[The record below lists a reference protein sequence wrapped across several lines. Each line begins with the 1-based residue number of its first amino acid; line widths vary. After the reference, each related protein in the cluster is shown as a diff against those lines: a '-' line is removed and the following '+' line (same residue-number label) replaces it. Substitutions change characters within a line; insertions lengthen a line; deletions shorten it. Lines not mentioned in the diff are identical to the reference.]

1 VARTG
6 YTGEDGF
13 ELFCAPDDAPSLW
26 ARLMESGEPQGL
38 APAGLAARDTLRL
51 EAKLALYG
59 NDIDDSTTVL
69 EADLGWIVKLDKG
82 EFMGREALAAQS
94 REGVS
99 RKLVGLE
106 MTGRGIARPGYGVFS
121 GDDRLG
127 AVTSGTHAPWVKKN
141 IGLAYLP
148 RGKWEPGT
156 QLEIEIRGRREGAQ
170 VVATP
175 FYKRRR

>member
-1 VARTG
+1 
-6 YTGEDGF
+6 
-13 ELFCAPDDAPSLW
+13 
-26 ARLMESGEPQGL
+26 
-38 APAGLAARDTLRL
+38 
-51 EAKLALYG
+51 
-59 NDIDDSTTVL
+59 
-69 EADLGWIVKLDKG
+69 
-82 EFMGREALAAQS
+82 
-94 REGVS
+94 
-99 RKLVGLE
+99 
-106 MTGRGIARPGYGVFS
+106 MTGRAIARPGYGVFS